1 MLERIKRAV
10 LAGTLTILVLLL
22 LVYTSDYVSLRFQI
36 SRGRPQLGQISVD
49 TLWAIHQK
57 NGKTTYQIGQPEI
70 TPCVHSLFPHYGYDP
85 CWYVSRHTEKRIE
98 I

>member
-10 LAGTLTILVLLL
+10 LAGTLTMLVLLL
-22 LVYTSDYVSLRFQI
+22 LVYTGDYVALRFQI
-36 SRGRPQLGQISVD
+36 SRGRPQFGQISVD

-57 NGKTTYQIGQPEI
+57 NGKTTYQVGQPEI
-70 TPCVHSLFPHYGYDP
+70 SPCVHSLFPHYGHDP
-85 CWYVSRHTEKRIE
+85 CWYVSRHTEKRID